1 VTGQPGVERI
11 AEGLWSIRVAIP
23 GALPFVFTYV
33 FATPRGPV
41 VVDAGW
47 DTEESYRSLD
57 SGLAEIGFE
66 VAGLHGILIT
76 HHHRDHSGLAARL
89 RDESGAWIAMHSS
102 DAEILHRAAD
112 RAGSDLRRELEQAGA
127 PPRDSDAIVR
137 RVAER
142 FPVIPPLGGI
152 RPLEDGEDAQVP
164 GWRVKAVWTPGH
176 TPGHLCFVVQPAG
189 VLLSGD
195 HLLPRITPNVSH
207 GPTGGPDPLRQYL
220 ASLERLLADDVP
232 RRVLPAHEWRFDTL
246 EQRVSEIRTHHE
258 TRLREVQQA
267 LTAAPGTLW
276 EVASAL
282 KWFRPWDDLD
292 PMARRSALGETR
304 AHLAYLI
311 GARGASADLARG
323 SAILYTANT

>member
-1 VTGQPGVERI
+1 VTGQRSVQPI
-11 AEGLWSIRVAIP
+11 ADGLWSIRVAIP
-23 GALPFVFTYV
+23 GALPFVFTYA

-41 VVDAGW
+41 VVDPGW
-47 DTEESYRSLD
+47 DTDESYRTLER
-57 SGLAEIGFE
+57 GLVEIGFG
-66 VAGLHGILIT
+66 VAELHGILVT

-89 RDESGAWIAMHSS
+89 RDESGAWIAMHAN

-112 RAGSDLRRELEQAGA
+112 RAGSDLTRELEEAGA
-127 PPRDSDAIVR
+127 PSADSTAIVAR
-137 RVAER
+137 IAER
-142 FPVIPPLGGI
+142 FPVIPPLAGI
-152 RPLEDGEDAQVP
+152 RRLEDGQDAQVP
-164 GWRVKAVWTPGH
+164 GWRVRAIWTPGH
-176 TPGHLCFVVQPAG
+176 TPGHLCFVVDRAG

-207 GPTGGPDPLRQYL
+207 GPTGSSDPLRDYL
-220 ASLERLLADDVP
+220 ASLDRLLADDIP

-246 EQRVSEIRTHHE
+246 EDRVLEIRSHHE
-258 TRLREVQQA
+258 TRLREVQDV
-267 LTAAPGTLW
+267 LAAARGSLW

-282 KWFRPWDDLD
+282 KWFRPWGELD

-311 GARGASADLARG
+311 GDGRASADLARG